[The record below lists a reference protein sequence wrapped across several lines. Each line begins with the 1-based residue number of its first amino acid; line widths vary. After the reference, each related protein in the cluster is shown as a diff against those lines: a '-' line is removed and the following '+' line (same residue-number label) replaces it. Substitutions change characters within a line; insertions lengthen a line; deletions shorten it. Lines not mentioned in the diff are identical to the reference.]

1 MPVWTPPTYPFCFA
15 CSGPSGSRVSRTSV
29 SSATPSSSSWGIP
42 RCSQDEMRCI
52 ITPESSRST
61 PGYCGSCPGSTL
73 FRWGNKFRLLLL
85 TWRSSTPSSPSMFQL
100 LIPSFTPFRPR
111 WFRASANSQTT
122 SSTVKELDLSQEN
135 WFKSDSEWKVIRGSL
150 HHGLQ
155 QRSITNANW
164 YNFKLALAPAKNHH
178 WVCFGHKEVFKAY
191 TAIQR
196 NFISFQLLV
205 PTNSFFLSLLRARED
220 RWGLERR
227 LNVKSKAPNTRGNQA

>member
-1 MPVWTPPTYPFCFA
+1 MPRKYPN
-15 CSGPSGSRVSRTSV
+15 
-29 SSATPSSSSWGIP
+29 
-42 RCSQDEMRCI
+42 QMREQI
-52 ITPESSRST
+52 QVAPFDMKEL
-61 PGYCGSCPGSTL
+61 G
-73 FRWGNKFRLLLL
+73 
-85 TWRSSTPSSPSMFQL
+85 STPSSPSMFQL

-111 WFRASANSQTT
+111 WFIASANSQTT

>member
-1 MPVWTPPTYPFCFA
+1 MYNYSREFWIYPRVLWVMPRKYPN
-15 CSGPSGSRVSRTSV
+15 
-29 SSATPSSSSWGIP
+29 
-42 RCSQDEMRCI
+42 QMREQI
-52 ITPESSRST
+52 QVAPFDMKEL
-61 PGYCGSCPGSTL
+61 G
-73 FRWGNKFRLLLL
+73 
-85 TWRSSTPSSPSMFQL
+85 STPSSPSMFQL

-111 WFRASANSQTT
+111 WFIASANSQTT

>member
-1 MPVWTPPTYPFCFA
+1 MYNYSREFWIYPRVLWVMPRKYPN
-15 CSGPSGSRVSRTSV
+15 
-29 SSATPSSSSWGIP
+29 
-42 RCSQDEMRCI
+42 QMREQI
-52 ITPESSRST
+52 QVAPFDMKEL
-61 PGYCGSCPGSTL
+61 G
-73 FRWGNKFRLLLL
+73 
-85 TWRSSTPSSPSMFQL
+85 STPSSPSMFQL

-227 LNVKSKAPNTRGNQA
+227 LNVKSKGPNTRGNQA

>member
-1 MPVWTPPTYPFCFA
+1 MYNYSREFWIYPRVLWVMPRKYPN
-15 CSGPSGSRVSRTSV
+15 
-29 SSATPSSSSWGIP
+29 
-42 RCSQDEMRCI
+42 QMREQI
-52 ITPESSRST
+52 QVAPFDMKEL
-61 PGYCGSCPGSTL
+61 G
-73 FRWGNKFRLLLL
+73 
-85 TWRSSTPSSPSMFQL
+85 STPSSPSMFQL

>member
-1 MPVWTPPTYPFCFA
+1 MPRKYPN
-15 CSGPSGSRVSRTSV
+15 
-29 SSATPSSSSWGIP
+29 
-42 RCSQDEMRCI
+42 QMREQI
-52 ITPESSRST
+52 QVAPFDMKEL
-61 PGYCGSCPGSTL
+61 G
-73 FRWGNKFRLLLL
+73 
-85 TWRSSTPSSPSMFQL
+85 STPSSPSMFQL

-205 PTNSFFLSLLRARED
+205 PTNSLFLSLLRARED

>member
-1 MPVWTPPTYPFCFA
+1 MYNYSREFWIYPRVLWVMPRKYPN
-15 CSGPSGSRVSRTSV
+15 
-29 SSATPSSSSWGIP
+29 
-42 RCSQDEMRCI
+42 QMREQI
-52 ITPESSRST
+52 QVAPFDMKEL
-61 PGYCGSCPGSTL
+61 G
-73 FRWGNKFRLLLL
+73 
-85 TWRSSTPSSPSMFQL
+85 STPSSPSMFQL

-220 RWGLERR
+220 WWGLERR

>member
-1 MPVWTPPTYPFCFA
+1 MYNYSREFWIYPRVLWVMPRKYPN
-15 CSGPSGSRVSRTSV
+15 
-29 SSATPSSSSWGIP
+29 
-42 RCSQDEMRCI
+42 QMREQI
-52 ITPESSRST
+52 QVAPFDMKEL
-61 PGYCGSCPGSTL
+61 G
-73 FRWGNKFRLLLL
+73 
-85 TWRSSTPSSPSMFQL
+85 STPSSPSMFQL

-111 WFRASANSQTT
+111 WFRSSANSQTT

-205 PTNSFFLSLLRARED
+205 PTNSLFLSLLRARED

>member
-1 MPVWTPPTYPFCFA
+1 MPRKYPN
-15 CSGPSGSRVSRTSV
+15 
-29 SSATPSSSSWGIP
+29 
-42 RCSQDEMRCI
+42 QMREQI
-52 ITPESSRST
+52 QVAPFDMKEL
-61 PGYCGSCPGSTL
+61 G
-73 FRWGNKFRLLLL
+73 
-85 TWRSSTPSSPSMFQL
+85 STPSSPSMFQL

-220 RWGLERR
+220 WWGLERR

>member
-1 MPVWTPPTYPFCFA
+1 MYNYSREFWIYPRVLWVMPRKYPN
-15 CSGPSGSRVSRTSV
+15 
-29 SSATPSSSSWGIP
+29 
-42 RCSQDEMRCI
+42 QMREQI
-52 ITPESSRST
+52 QVAPFDMKEL
-61 PGYCGSCPGSTL
+61 G
-73 FRWGNKFRLLLL
+73 
-85 TWRSSTPSSPSMFQL
+85 STPSSPSMFQL

-111 WFRASANSQTT
+111 WFRSSANSQTT

>member
-1 MPVWTPPTYPFCFA
+1 MYNYSREFWIYPRVLWVMPRKYPN
-15 CSGPSGSRVSRTSV
+15 
-29 SSATPSSSSWGIP
+29 
-42 RCSQDEMRCI
+42 QMREQI
-52 ITPESSRST
+52 QVAPFDMKEL
-61 PGYCGSCPGSTL
+61 G
-73 FRWGNKFRLLLL
+73 
-85 TWRSSTPSSPSMFQL
+85 STPSSPSMFQL

-205 PTNSFFLSLLRARED
+205 PTNSLFLSLLRARED